1 MPPEQS
7 RDKGL
12 DDDVVMLL
20 MAQHSRIR
28 DLFAEVKHSRGQDK
42 RDAFDRL
49 VRLLAVHETAEEEI
63 VHPLSRSAPGGTG
76 VVQDRLAE
84 EHAAKEKLQRLE
96 RLGPHCDEFDQLLE
110 ELRHDVT
117 EHARAEERYEF
128 MQLRQRSSPERL
140 STLATM
146 VRAAEATAPT
156 HPHPGVE
163 SAGANLV
170 AGPFAAIVDRVR
182 DAMRNSA
189 H

>member
-84 EHAAKEKLQRLE
+84 EHAAKEKLQSKPGQRL
-96 RLGPHCDEFDQLLE
+96 L
-110 ELRHDVT
+110 
-117 EHARAEERYEF
+117 
-128 MQLRQRSSPERL
+128 
-140 STLATM
+140 
-146 VRAAEATAPT
+146 
-156 HPHPGVE
+156 
-163 SAGANLV
+163 
-170 AGPFAAIVDRVR
+170 
-182 DAMRNSA
+182 
-189 H
+189 

>member
-28 DLFAEVKHSRGQDK
+28 DLFAEVKHSQGQDK

-49 VRLLAVHETAEEEI
+49 VRLLAVHETAEEEV

-84 EHAAKEKLQRLE
+84 EHSAKEKLQRLE
-96 RLGPHCDEFDQLLE
+96 RLGPGCDEFDQLLE

-117 EHARAEERYEF
+117 KHARAEERYEF